1 MTRNYD
7 FCYKFALEDVIF
19 ILKNEIFAE
28 RITNFKLAITILRNR
43 TFFWNS

>member
-1 MTRNYD
+1 
-7 FCYKFALEDVIF
+7 VIF